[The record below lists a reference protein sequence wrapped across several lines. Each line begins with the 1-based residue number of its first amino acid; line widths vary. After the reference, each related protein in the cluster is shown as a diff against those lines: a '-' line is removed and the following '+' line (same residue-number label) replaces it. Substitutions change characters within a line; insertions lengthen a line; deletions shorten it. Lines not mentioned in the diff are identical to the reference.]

1 MTPSST
7 DSRLLD
13 VAVDHFGR
21 LGLEGAS
28 TRAIARDA
36 DTLMSSITYHF
47 GGKEGLYLA
56 AADHISAHLHGH
68 IAPMLTE
75 AAALCGEAGGVAQ
88 ARAAI
93 HTLIRGMTLVMLN
106 DETEAMTRFIVREQ
120 ADPTEAFDRIYNR
133 IMGTMLDRL
142 SSLLIQVSGQP
153 VSIPVGL
160 PFSELVDYQV
170 ARPRLGR
177 AAETKVSLSLSL
189 SLSSLSSL
197 NNSEDVARPCGIS
210 SSLGKNLN
218 DDDQVQGCLLLG
230 VAFPL
235 HFLIVFICSP
245 SISPR
250 RRSPHEK
257 TDNETLDTYKT

>member
-142 SSLLIQVSGQP
+142 SSLLIQVSGRQLAP
-153 VSIPVGL
+153 ADARMRAITLMGQV
-160 PFSELVDYQV
+160 LVFRV
-170 ARPRLGR
+170 ARATVMTGMGWTAIGQAES
-177 AAETKVSLSLSL
+177 AAIVRTIAASLDAIL
-189 SLSSLSSL
+189 
-197 NNSEDVARPCGIS
+197 
-210 SSLGKNLN
+210 
-218 DDDQVQGCLLLG
+218 DQIQAGD
-230 VAFPL
+230 AA
-235 HFLIVFICSP
+235 
-245 SISPR
+245 
-250 RRSPHEK
+250 
-257 TDNETLDTYKT
+257 